1 MKQNISKRNDSPCTR
16 FAATHLPPVDE
27 RSKIGSAGRNSF
39 GEEFGANSPQQYV
52 DEIICTRINILLIS
66 ADLKE
71 LPLDLK
77 QKGPQGTAL
86 SEKSLEPILPSNTS
100 MK

>member
-1 MKQNISKRNDSPCTR
+1 MKQYIQNRNDSPCTR

-52 DEIICTRINILLIS
+52 DESINTRINILLIS

-71 LPLDLK
+71 LP
-77 QKGPQGTAL
+77 P
-86 SEKSLEPILPSNTS
+86 
-100 MK
+100 